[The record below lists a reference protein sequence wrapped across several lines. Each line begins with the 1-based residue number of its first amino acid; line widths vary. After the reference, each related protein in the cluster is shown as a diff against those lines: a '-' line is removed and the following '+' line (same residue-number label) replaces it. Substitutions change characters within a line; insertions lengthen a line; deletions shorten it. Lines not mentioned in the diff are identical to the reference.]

1 MWVTS
6 SKQKV
11 SSSLK
16 PCAAHVN
23 VYYCADLQ
31 CILFIVLLD
40 QSKKCITV
48 KVEEVQA
55 KGLVRTNRGQNPLL
69 G

>member
-1 MWVTS
+1 M
-6 SKQKV
+6 
-11 SSSLK
+11 L
-16 PCAAHVN
+16 N

-31 CILFIVLLD
+31 CIYLFIVLLD
-40 QSKKCITV
+40 ESKKCITV

-55 KGLVRTNRGQNPLL
+55 KGLVRTNRGQNPLS